1 MTRRFA
7 DLSRVPLRNQGTP
20 ARVDAIWR
28 RLERGL
34 GSDERPWLGAS
45 RLLVP
50 ATLVLVFGSGVFVGA
65 RFLGSGP
72 ADVAPVLSAERPLSV
87 EPAGARAL
95 PGARRVEQPKPEPSV
110 RSAQR
115 RTSLAVAAEPL
126 ELAEEEPL
134 SPVIVAP
141 PVALAAPPSWE
152 RLAEAGD
159 FEAARAALDSEDG
172 FDGAVAIASPSRLM
186 TLVDIARASGSKER
200 AMLALRRVLA
210 VFPGA
215 PEAPDAAWTLG
226 NLLAQAGD
234 QASAAEAFSLYRRLS
249 PAGDF
254 AQDALAHEVD
264 AAFAR
269 GDLELSARLVAQYEN
284 EFPNGPRLDEF
295 RAELERRTAK
305 LAKPAAQA
313 EAEAPAE
320 DDADPVEPALGP
332 EPAK

>member
-1 MTRRFA
+1 
-7 DLSRVPLRNQGTP
+7 
-20 ARVDAIWR
+20 
-28 RLERGL
+28 
-34 GSDERPWLGAS
+34 
-45 RLLVP
+45 
-50 ATLVLVFGSGVFVGA
+50 
-65 RFLGSGP
+65 
-72 ADVAPVLSAERPLSV
+72 
-87 EPAGARAL
+87 
-95 PGARRVEQPKPEPSV
+95 
-110 RSAQR
+110 
-115 RTSLAVAAEPL
+115 VAAEPL